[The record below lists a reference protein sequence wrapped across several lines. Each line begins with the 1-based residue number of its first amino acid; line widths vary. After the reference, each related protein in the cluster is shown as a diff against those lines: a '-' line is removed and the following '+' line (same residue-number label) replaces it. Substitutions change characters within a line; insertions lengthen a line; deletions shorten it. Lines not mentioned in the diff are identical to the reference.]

1 MIRTSEKVFL
11 VKILSWVALVAT
23 LAITPSLTVDPIN
36 LPKLAVIS
44 LGGFM
49 SLAFAVSKWKVIFSS
64 NLRGPILI
72 VLLFIFDLVLVLFLA
87 GNNFNQEFYGT
98 FGRSTGF
105 VAYISLAGLL
115 IAGIISSTDYSLK
128 RFSLTLL
135 VVGALSIAYG
145 LLQAQ
150 GADPVSWAKGLN
162 PVIGFVGNP
171 NFQSSLVAFCGV
183 SAFAILIG
191 VPSGRI
197 KVGLAVFLVLA
208 AYIIYKTQSQQG
220 FVVLIGGISIVLV
233 IFISKSSAKKFTWPL
248 IGIGFAAVILAA
260 FGSLNKGP
268 LAALLF
274 EESVTYRG
282 DYWRAGWKMTVDSP
296 IFGLGLDNYGDWY
309 RRTRTL
315 EATLRRGPEIVS
327 SSAHNV
333 LLDISSGGGFPL
345 VVFYLIIQLL
355 VLRAAIRV
363 IRRNPKFDP
372 YFSGLFAVWI
382 SYQAQSLISINQ
394 LGLAVWGWV
403 ISGLIIGFEIHG
415 RILER
420 NQEITKQSR
429 TGKSAPAKNN
439 QEILPSTLMVL
450 FVGLLIGFLAGLPPF
465 LASTK
470 FKSALNSA
478 NAVSIVNSAKSFPQD
493 GYRSVQVAYILHQN
507 KLDAQALPV
516 ILEATQ
522 KYPDVFDAW
531 KVLNTLSTATPA
543 QLAEAKAQMKR
554 LDPFNPDLK

>member
-1 MIRTSEKVFL
+1 VIRTSEKLFL
-11 VKILSWVALVAT
+11 VKIMSWVTLVTT

-36 LPKLAVIS
+36 LPKLLGIS

-49 SLAFAVSKWKVIFSS
+49 SLAFAVSKWKVIFTS

-115 IAGIISSTDYSLK
+115 ISGVISATDYSLK
-128 RFSLTLL
+128 RFSVVLL

-145 LLQAQ
+145 LLQVQ
-150 GADPVSWAKGLN
+150 GADPVNWSKGLN

-171 NFQSSLVAFCGV
+171 NFQSSLVAFCAV
-183 SAFAILIG
+183 LAFAILIG
-191 VPSGRI
+191 APSRQI

-208 AYIIYKTQSQQG
+208 SYTIYKTQSQQG
-220 FVVLIGGISIVLV
+220 FVVLIGGISFVLV
-233 IFISKSSAKKFTWPL
+233 IFISKSSSKKFTWPL
-248 IGIGFAAVILAA
+248 MSAGFVAVILAA
-260 FGSLNKGP
+260 LGSLNKGP
-268 LAALLF
+268 LASLLF

-282 DYWRAGWKMTVDSP
+282 DYWRAGWKMTVDNP
-296 IFGLGLDNYGDWY
+296 MFGIGLDNYGDWY

-345 VVFYLIIQLL
+345 VVIYLIIQLL
-355 VLRAAIRV
+355 VLRAAIIV

-372 YFSGLFAVWI
+372 YFSGLFAVWVV
-382 SYQAQSLISINQ
+382 YQAQSLISINQ

-415 RILER
+415 RSSEK
-420 NQEITKQSR
+420 NQEITRQSR
-429 TGKSAPAKNN
+429 NGKTASARNN

-450 FVGLLIGFLAGLPPF
+450 LVGLLIGSLAGFPPF
-465 LASTK
+465 MASSK
-470 FKSALNSA
+470 FKSALDST
-478 NAVSIVNSAKSFPQD
+478 NAVSIMNSAKSFPQD
-493 GYRSVQVAYILHQN
+493 GYRSVQVAYVLHQN

-516 ILEATQ
+516 ILEAT
-522 KYPDVFDAW
+522 KKFPDVFDAW
-531 KVLNTLSTATPA
+531 KVLNSLSTATPA
-543 QLAEAKAQMKR
+543 HLAEAKAQMKR

>member
-1 MIRTSEKVFL
+1 
-11 VKILSWVALVAT
+11 
-23 LAITPSLTVDPIN
+23 
-36 LPKLAVIS
+36 
-44 LGGFM
+44 M
-49 SLAFAVSKWKVIFSS
+49 SLAFAVSKWRVIFTS
-64 NLRGPILI
+64 NLRTPILI
-72 VLLFIFDLVLVLFLA
+72 VFLFVFDLVLVLFLA

-115 IAGIISSTDYSLK
+115 VAGIISATEYSLK
-128 RFSLTLL
+128 RFSVILL

-171 NFQSSLVAFCGV
+171 NFQSSLVAFCAV

-197 KVGLAVFLVLA
+197 KIGLAVFLVLA
-208 AYIIYKTQSQQG
+208 AYVIYKTQSQQG
-220 FVVLIGGISIVLV
+220 FIVLFGGIFIILI
-233 IFISKSSAKKFTWPL
+233 IFINKSSTKKFTWPL
-248 IGIGFAAVILAA
+248 ASAGSAGVILAA
-260 FGSLNKGP
+260 LGSLNKGP
-268 LAALLF
+268 LASLLF
-274 EESVTYRG
+274 KESVTFRG
-282 DYWRAGWKMTVDSP
+282 DYWQAGWKMTVDHP
-296 IFGLGLDNYGDWY
+296 IFGIGLDNYGDWY
-309 RRTRTL
+309 RRSRTL

-333 LLDISSGGGFPL
+333 LLDISSGGGLPL
-345 VVFYLIIQLL
+345 VVLYLIIQLL

-382 SYQAQSLISINQ
+382 AYQAQSLISINQ

-415 RILER
+415 RTLEQ
-420 NQEITKQSR
+420 NQEINKQFKN
-429 TGKSAPAKNN
+429 GKTAPIKNN

-450 FVGLLIGFLAGLPPF
+450 LVGLLIGSLAGFPPF
-465 LASTK
+465 VASTK
-470 FKSALNSA
+470 FKSALKST
-478 NAVSIVNSAKSFPQD
+478 NAATVMNSAKNFPQD
-493 GYRSVQVAYILHQN
+493 GYRAVQVAYILHQN

-531 KVLNTLSTATPA
+531 KVLNSLSTATPA

>member
-1 MIRTSEKVFL
+1 M
-11 VKILSWVALVAT
+11 SWVTLVAT
-23 LAITPSLTVDPIN
+23 LAITPSLLVDPIN
-36 LPKLAVIS
+36 LPKLLVIS

-49 SLAFAVSKWKVIFSS
+49 SLAYAVSKWKVIFTS
-64 NLRGPILI
+64 NLRAPILI

-115 IAGIISSTDYSLK
+115 IAGIIAATDYSLK

-135 VVGALSIAYG
+135 VVGDFSIGYG

-171 NFQSSLVAFCGV
+171 NFQSSLVAFCAV
-183 SAFAILIG
+183 SAFAILIEP
-191 VPSGRI
+191 PSRRMKIGMGI
-197 KVGLAVFLVLA
+197 FLLLATLV
-208 AYIIYKTQSQQG
+208 IYKTQSQQG
-220 FVVLIGGISIVLV
+220 FIVLFGGILIILI
-233 IFISKSSAKKFTWPL
+233 IFINKSSAKKFTWPL
-248 IGIGFAAVILAA
+248 VSTFAAGAILAA
-260 FGSLNKGP
+260 LGSLNKGP
-268 LAALLF
+268 LASLLF
-274 EESVTYRG
+274 KESVTFRG
-282 DYWRAGWKMTVDSP
+282 DYWRAGWKMTVDHP
-296 IFGLGLDNYGDWY
+296 IFGIGLDNYGDWY

-315 EATLRRGPEIVS
+315 EATLRRGPELVS

-333 LLDISSGGGFPL
+333 LLDISGGGGFPL
-345 VVFYLIIQLL
+345 LVLYLIIQFL

-372 YFSGLFAVWI
+372 YFTGLFAVWI
-382 SYQAQSLISINQ
+382 SYHAQSLISINQ

-403 ISGLIIGFEIHG
+403 ISGLIVGFEIHE
-415 RILER
+415 RSLEQ
-420 NQEITKQSR
+420 NQETTKQSR
-429 TGKSAPAKNN
+429 NGKTAPIRNS
-439 QEILPSTLMVL
+439 QGILPSTLMVL
-450 FVGLLIGFLAGLPPF
+450 LAGLLIGLLAGLPPF
-465 LASTK
+465 VASAK
-470 FKSALNSA
+470 FKSALKST
-478 NAVSIVNSAKSFPQD
+478 NAAAIVNSAKSFPQD
-493 GYRSVQVAYILHQN
+493 GYRSVQVAYVLHQN

-516 ILEATQ
+516 ILKATQ

-531 KVLNTLSTATPA
+531 KLLKSLSNATPA